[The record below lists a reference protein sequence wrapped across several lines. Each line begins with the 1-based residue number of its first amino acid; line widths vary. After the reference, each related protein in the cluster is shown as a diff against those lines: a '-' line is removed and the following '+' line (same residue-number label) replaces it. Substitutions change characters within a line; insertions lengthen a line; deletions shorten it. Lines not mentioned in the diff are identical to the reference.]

1 MYISYSVQILIHYP
15 IPVMEEGRKV
25 TYVTIITI
33 TSGMRI
39 PKTELGDVDVC

>member
-25 TYVTIITI
+25 TYVTLVTI
-33 TSGMRI
+33 TSGMRN
-39 PKTELGDVDVC
+39 PKTEIGDVDVC